1 MKNKISREECRKI
14 QMNIL
19 LVLDDICKR
28 NDLNYYLGYGSML
41 GAVRHKGYIPWDDDI
56 DICLFREDYDKL
68 IKILKEQQEI
78 NWLDIVDSSVGEYY
92 YPFAKATDNRTIAKM
107 EDNITPHGIWVDIFP
122 IDNVPNSKYR
132 IKIYIYNC
140 YLLRAMTIAMTTD
153 FSEVKNVK
161 KLKYKKF
168 LNCIANIIGKN
179 RICKYY
185 EKKCKKYI
193 NKEKKYVAVLCSA
206 YGYRDRMVKKYLLES
221 EEYIFEKRKFSG
233 FKNYDFYLSKLYG
246 DYMKL
251 PPEDKRRTHSVNA
264 VWK

>member
-132 IKIYIYNC
+132 SKIYIYNC

-193 NKEKKYVAVLCSA
+193 NMWQFYVRHMDIEIEWLKSIYWRAKSIYLKKENFLDLKI
-206 YGYRDRMVKKYLLES
+206 M
-221 EEYIFEKRKFSG
+221 IFI
-233 FKNYDFYLSKLYG
+233 
-246 DYMKL
+246 
-251 PPEDKRRTHSVNA
+251 
-264 VWK
+264 